1 MDRQQVMSIGAM
13 LALAGSLAVGA
24 AFGGSQGQ
32 SSSGGNKPSEFGRVG
47 NQGEGFGKQDSIKGQ
62 GQNPES
68 TIKQDAQVTLGGARP
83 YIEGQVLKVQGDD
96 YLIRDFS
103 GSEIHVRVNKDTNMD
118 CATPGGQGATMST
131 GRHSDDQ
138 REIPPTS
145 HMQEQMSG
153 QHTQGGHQGEEQKG
167 KQIVQQN
174 QQQMAKGQGIGQS
187 QSSMPSGH
195 QAGRDERTSKLDR
208 NADLGRGTLGP
219 HDGPTASSHSGEYT
233 ETSGGHSAAQQP
245 QQGISHGQQSAM
257 SGERVGDQ
265 SGTQIPST
273 LGKDSGGDIAR
284 GSGFTIGPKG
294 DCAFKV
300 GDKVRAEVSD
310 LGTVLYIKSIS
321 DKDMKSRQARSGQ
334 MIPLGDET
342 MPGEQASAEQRAE
355 TLKAGAVPAP
365 PDQQN
370 PDLITREGKQTAKA
384 DTEQKNL
391 CQSCQLVR
399 GLVMKS
405 EPNSLTVK
413 DSSEKEV
420 KMKIDMERMRSG
432 GMGQMS
438 NPRAATFVEG
448 DRVEAM
454 VTPDGY
460 AWSITA
466 MKQQQG
472 QPGILGAP
480 GD

>member
-1 MDRQQVMSIGAM
+1 MDRQQVMSVGAM
-13 LALAGSLAVGA
+13 LALAGSLGVGA

-32 SSSGGNKPSEFGRVG
+32 SSSGDNKPSEFGRVG

-83 YIEGQVLKVQGDD
+83 YVEGQVLKVQGDD
-96 YLIRDFS
+96 YLIRDFT
-103 GSEIHVRVNKDTNMD
+103 GSEIHLRVNKDTNMD

-138 REIPPTS
+138 GEIPPTS
-145 HMQEQMSG
+145 HMQEQMSSG
-153 QHTQGGHQGEEQKG
+153 QAGGKEGARQQEQIG
-167 KQIVQQN
+167 KEIVQGKDQ
-174 QQQMAKGQGIGQS
+174 KHS
-187 QSSMPSGH
+187 QSG
-195 QAGRDERTSKLDR
+195 
-208 NADLGRGTLGP
+208 
-219 HDGPTASSHSGEYT
+219 
-233 ETSGGHSAAQQP
+233 
-245 QQGISHGQQSAM
+245 M

-265 SGTQIPST
+265 SGTQTSST

-294 DCAFKV
+294 GCAFKV
-300 GDKVRAEVSD
+300 GDKVKAEVSD

-334 MIPLGDET
+334 MIPMGDET
-342 MPGEQASAEQRAE
+342 MPGEQASAQQRAK
-355 TLKAGAVPAP
+355 LMQPGSVPAA
-365 PDQQN
+365 PDEQN
-370 PDLITREGKQTAKA
+370 PELITQDGKQTAKA
-384 DTEQKNL
+384 DVSKD
-391 CQSCQLVR
+391 SCEGCKVVR
-399 GLVMKS
+399 GLVLKS
-405 EPNSLTVK
+405 DPNSLTVR
-413 DSSEKEV
+413 DSSQKEV
-420 KMKIDMERMRSG
+420 RLKIDQQKTHTGNLSQPRG
-432 GMGQMS
+432 G
-438 NPRAATFVEG
+438 TFVEG

-454 VTPDGY
+454 MTPDGY

-466 MKQQQG
+466 LKQQQG